1 MDQKVFAIFVSYNPE
16 HSFVRNVERILH
28 QGVWVIVVD
37 NGSSLPS
44 LTHVRAL
51 EAYEKVIVL
60 HNKTNMGIATAL
72 NQGVKKALEL
82 GAEYLF
88 TFDQD
93 SLAPNNFVSAMMGA
107 WMELEAR
114 GIRVGCLGPSWI
126 DQVTEPEE
134 VNNREEMYSFPEYI
148 ISSGMLINRATVA
161 MVGPFRDDFFID
173 YVDVEFCL
181 RCQQYGLRVA
191 QFSGICLVHKLGN
204 FRAHSIGGRKFYATH
219 HNYVRRYY
227 ITRNRMLTWRAFA
240 RDQPSWFLRD
250 LKASLIEGLKVLL
263 VEDDKLRKVV
273 SMLRGCWDA
282 LQGKTG
288 MYA

>member
-1 MDQKVFAIFVSYNPE
+1 MEQKVFAIFVSYNPE
-16 HSFVRNVERILH
+16 GSFVRNVERILH

-60 HNKTNMGIATAL
+60 YNSTNMGIATAL

-93 SLAPNNFVSAMMGA
+93 SLAPNNFVSAMLGA

-114 GIRVGCLGPSWI
+114 GIRVGCLGPSWTY
-126 DQVTEPEE
+126 QVTEPEE
-134 VNNREEMYSFPEYI
+134 VNNREERYSFPECI

-161 MVGPFRDDFFID
+161 IVGLFRDDFFID

-191 QFSGICLVHKLGN
+191 QFSGICLAHNLGN
-204 FRAHSIGGRKFYATH
+204 SQAHSIGGRKFYATH

-227 ITRNRMLTWRAFA
+227 ITRNRILTWRAFA
-240 RDQPSWFLRD
+240 RNQPSWFFRD
-250 LKASLIEGLKVLL
+250 LKASLLEGLKVLL
-263 VEDDKLRKVV
+263 VEGDKLRKVGI
-273 SMLRGCWDA
+273 MLRGCWDA
-282 LQGKTG
+282 LRGKTG
-288 MYA
+288 RYV